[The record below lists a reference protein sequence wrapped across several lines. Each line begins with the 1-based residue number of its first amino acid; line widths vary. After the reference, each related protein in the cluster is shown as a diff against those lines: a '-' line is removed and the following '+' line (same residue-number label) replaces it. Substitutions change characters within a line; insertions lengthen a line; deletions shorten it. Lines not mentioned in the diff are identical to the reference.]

1 MRDEGNDTNRTAGGP
16 ANGDLALATEE
27 NAASADETLR
37 VRGVIET
44 TMCCSDLDAAEEFY
58 TRVLGLEVFAEDSG
72 RHLFFRCGNGM
83 LLLFNP
89 DDTTKRVTMVGDAQM
104 PLHGTT
110 GAGHIAFRAPDA
122 DIDRWKER
130 LGEHGVEIESEV
142 IWPEGGRSIFFRD
155 PAGNSLE
162 FTTPVTWG
170 LPDDS

>member
-1 MRDEGNDTNRTAGGP
+1 MGVDDGNTSGGGD
-16 ANGDLALATEE
+16 GDLALAT
-27 NAASADETLR
+27 DDGTPQTVDRLR

-44 TMCCSDLDAAEEFY
+44 TMCCRDLGAAEAFY
-58 TRVLGLEVFAEDSG
+58 TEILGLEVFAKDEG

-89 DDTTKRVTMVGDAQM
+89 DDTTDRVTMVGGARM

-110 GAGHIAFRAPDA
+110 GAGHIAFRADEGE
-122 DIDRWKER
+122 IESWKQR
-130 LGEHGVEIESEV
+130 LGEHDVDIESEI

-155 PAGNSLE
+155 PAGNCLE

-170 LPDDS
+170 LPDDA